1 MSIHAYSDMN
11 LAASTEDDPPGYWY
25 NVIIASGSTSATVR
39 FSIAGMSSAGTFTG
53 SASYIY
59 DDWSSQ
65 PGHSKLERSRYDDP
79 GATGWIVVE
88 SANVGQFVNASN
100 EPLPTT
106 IRTNSIEAKDPLEQ
120 GGDPRG
126 DFDRVIRASRGD
138 SDLTFVYEE
147 VKRALRDQQSGTSAD
162 DVRRAATAYV
172 GNDIATGRTIVT
184 EITTGDSELGETLV
198 RSAGESSVAALE
210 VLILGVAAGW
220 DGGAPYLTD
229 KPADAPVVPT
239 SPPGGYGGQVWGT
252 ALKRLVGTRRAAR
265 STFTVVLTRDHHLCV
280 SIDGTPLRSAVID
293 IADTFVNDIQQA
305 LKNATAQLVKGPQD
319 TGARRV
325 FEDSIRTIGERL
337 GNVLFRRSGT
347 TYDDAGLPFSP
358 LGLELWRHLDDLDGT
373 EFVRLL
379 LGFEDTAM
387 AGLPWELV
395 VMTDPEGFPLRLAT
409 DQRLAVSRISVRHAA
424 SLRKAARRTPL
435 RMLGV
440 LSDPEVLGLTSLKQ
454 ESKQIQEAVDRALTD
469 AVTNGRAKVRW
480 VASQD
485 MEPALESVPKETV
498 LWFLG
503 HGFETP
509 DGRFGLQFGAEVPGS
524 SGEVVALALDT
535 TAILRRLVEGPVP
548 WLVAL
553 LACYG
558 AGDSTESSA
567 VLANPQLAFAAEG
580 IPATLAMTGSLR
592 IAAAPILTEAFF
604 DAVGA
609 GQPLDYAVQ
618 HARRALEQFGELRT
632 PECLPDQW
640 YKPSLLVA
648 QTEAL
653 RSLLTDGAPL
663 TDLLHPPV
671 PDEHNAFLTI
681 LREAE
686 RAGKL
691 ALTLPEGPIAMA
703 MTQAATHAVLAA
715 ASGHF
720 GAPSVAALRQLLD
733 QYEPKTV

>member
-1 MSIHAYSDMN
+1 MSIQAYSDVT
-11 LAASTEDDPPGYWY
+11 LATATEDDPPGYWY
-25 NVIIASGSTSATVR
+25 NVIIASGSTSSTVR
-39 FSIAGMSSAGTFTG
+39 FSIAGMSSSGTFTG

-59 DDWSSQ
+59 DGWSSQ
-65 PGHSKLERSRYDDP
+65 PGHSKLDRNRYDDP

-88 SANVGQFVNASN
+88 SGNVGQFVNASN
-100 EPLPTT
+100 DPLPTT

-126 DFDRVIRASRGD
+126 DFDKVIRVSKGD
-138 SDLTFVYEE
+138 SDLTFVYDE
-147 VKRALRDQQSGTSAD
+147 VKAALRNNGYHPGAD
-162 DVRRAATAYV
+162 EVREAATAYV
-172 GNDIATGRTIVT
+172 NNDIATGRAIVT
-184 EITTGDSELGETLV
+184 GITRGTTELGETIL
-198 RSAGESSVAALE
+198 RSAGESATAALE

-220 DGGAPYLTD
+220 DGGSPYVTD
-229 KPADAPVVPT
+229 KPAEEPVVPT
-239 SPPGGYGGQVWGT
+239 PPPSGYGGRSWGS
-252 ALKRLVGTRRAAR
+252 ALKRLIGTRRAAR

-280 SIDGTPLRSAVID
+280 SIDGTPLRSTHVD
-293 IADTFVNDIQQA
+293 IPDLFVTDIQQA
-305 LKNATAQLVKGPQD
+305 LKDATTQLVNSPQD
-319 TGARRV
+319 TVARRA
-325 FEDSIRTIGERL
+325 FEDSLRTIGERL
-337 GNVLFRRSGT
+337 GNVLFRRMGM
-347 TYDDAGLPFSP
+347 TYDDAGPPLSP

-379 LGFEDTAM
+379 LGFEDPTLG
-387 AGLPWELV
+387 GLPWELV

-440 LSDPEVLGLTSLKQ
+440 VSDPTVLGLTSLEQ
-454 ESKQIQEAVDRALTD
+454 ETKQIQAAVDRALTD
-469 AVTNGRAKVRW
+469 AVNHGRAVVRW
-480 VASQD
+480 VPSQQL
-485 MEPALESVPKETV
+485 ETALENVPKETV

-509 DGRFGLQFGAEVPGS
+509 AGRFGLQFAAEVPGS
-524 SGEVVALALDT
+524 PGQVTAVALDT
-535 TAILRRLVEGPVP
+535 TAIIRRLVEGPVP

-553 LACYG
+553 IACYG

-567 VLANPQLAFAAEG
+567 VLANPQQAFAAEG

-618 HARRALEQFGELRT
+618 HTRRALEQFGELLT
-632 PECLPDQW
+632 PESLPDQW

-663 TDLLHPPV
+663 PDLLHPPV
-671 PDEHNAFLTI
+671 PDEQNEFLRI
-681 LREAE
+681 LQEAE

-703 MTQAATHAVLAA
+703 MTQAATHAVMAA

-733 QYEPKTV
+733 QYLPK